1 MVEYFESTIDQKKTV
16 YGKFYGTNVV
26 AMPQRHK
33 VHSTEFVFPDNI
45 ITVVAGAEK
54 PLKVIYEGDSTLIM
68 GDPLRNQDLTQ
79 ELEIHLYMYE

>member
-1 MVEYFESTIDQKKTV
+1 
-16 YGKFYGTNVV
+16 
-26 AMPQRHK
+26 MPQRHK

-79 ELEIHLYMYE
+79 ELEIHLCGRRQR